1 MFHILSHVIFYIR
14 RTFVVLA
21 VSSNIIFMVFLIEVF
36 KILTK
41 YDIRVNLFR
50 EKQ

>member
-1 MFHILSHVIFYIR
+1 
-14 RTFVVLA
+14 VLA
-21 VSSNIIFMVFLIEVF
+21 VSANIIFMVFLIEVF